1 MFLCHMQKRDFSR
14 EWTLHTSRS
23 SGPGGQNVNKVE
35 TKVELRFSIPDS
47 ALLSEAE
54 KELLFAKIPHLIN
67 AAGELV
73 LTSQKTRSQ
82 LANKED
88 VIRKFHATLRAA
100 FTVPRKRKATR
111 PSLAAQKERLQEKK
125 RHSAKKANRGRF
137 RSEE

>member
-1 MFLCHMQKRDFSR
+1 MQTEDFSR
-14 EWTLHTSRS
+14 EWTFHTSRS

-35 TKVELRFSIPDS
+35 TKVELRFSIPTS
-47 ALLSEAE
+47 ALLTEAE
-54 KELLFAKIPHLIN
+54 KAMLFAKVPHLIN

-88 VIRKFHATLRAA
+88 VIRKFYAILRAT
-100 FTVPRKRKATR
+100 FTIPRKRKATR

-125 RHSAKKANRGRF
+125 RHSAKKANRRRF
-137 RSEE
+137 YLEE

>member
-1 MFLCHMQKRDFSR
+1 MQTRDFSC

-23 SGPGGQNVNKVE
+23 GGPGGQNVNKVE
-35 TKVELRFSIPDS
+35 TKVELRFSVPES
-47 ALLSEAE
+47 ALLSKAE

-88 VIRKFHATLRAA
+88 VIRKFYAILRAA
-100 FTVPRKRKATR
+100 FTIPRMRKATR

-125 RHSAKKANRGRF
+125 RHSAKKASRRRF
-137 RSEE
+137 I